1 MKKIVI
7 LLSTIFMS
15 GCFVCHKTS
24 ADNTNVLETAITEE
38 VILEESIPVAEEKVI
53 LRHSIQNAANF
64 DFDSKDIRADMNKL
78 DEVDADIKANPD
90 AIILVEGH
98 TDNLGSVAYNKQ
110 LSLERARA
118 VAQAIAKRGYPNPVR
133 VYGAGKSAPIAS
145 NETEEGRAQNRRVDV
160 VLVRE

>member
-1 MKKIVI
+1 MKKVLI

-24 ADNTNVLETAITEE
+24 VNNTEVLETVVTEE
-38 VILEESIPVAEEKVI
+38 VIMEESVPVAEEKVI

-64 DFDSKDIRADMNKL
+64 NFDSKDILADKNKL

-90 AIILVEGH
+90 AIILIEGH

-118 VAQAIAKRGYPNPVR
+118 VAQAIAKRGYPNPIR
-133 VYGAGKSAPIAS
+133 IYGAGKTTPIAS
-145 NETEEGRAQNRRVDV
+145 NDTEAGRAQNRRVDV